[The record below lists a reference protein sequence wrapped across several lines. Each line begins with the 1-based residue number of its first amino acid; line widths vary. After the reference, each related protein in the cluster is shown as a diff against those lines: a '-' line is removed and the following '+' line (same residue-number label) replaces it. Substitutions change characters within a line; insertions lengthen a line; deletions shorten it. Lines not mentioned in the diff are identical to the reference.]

1 MASKRFRIT
10 DTFKENICGICGCK
24 DINQYF
30 DVNDNFIEYYNVYY
44 SFREILLESLDIQI
58 DHKSGKTMEICLDCK
73 DKVIKFYHFKRKVKE
88 VQISLK
94 NNTSEPKEFSKN
106 SKKQSKIVHDIYE
119 IIENYTEKFSVSSI
133 RVNENGKKLIIESS
147 SNNSDSSRSSNNGE
161 SENTKKTPSGKVR
174 KEDAEE
180 EQQIFINQTVQ
191 QYESDIF
198 NEPAVMIKKEPDE
211 EDDLLNA
218 IRYAHAEENDYS
230 SEGMNVGEEDSYSNT
245 DYFTASTSHH
255 DQLVKRPRKDD
266 VRRPN
271 RRNSKDIDNKKK
283 SLWHYAKRRYNRRTG
298 TNDLQ
303 LTIIQM
309 PRIVITDEMR
319 SSQEII
325 KRFQKEMFS
334 GRIQCYNDFYDM
346 IQLDYAEED
355 ELYLQ
360 HSRKFSRPEFQRVKR
375 YQVECKNCQTK
386 LWAQVKSTFAVKR
399 HMEMCKK
406 KSSIKKQQLD
416 NTNVSLQN
424 SSSIS

>member
-255 DQLVKRPRKDD
+255 DQLVKRPRKD
-266 VRRPN
+266 V
-271 RRNSKDIDNKKK
+271 
-283 SLWHYAKRRYNRRTG
+283 
-298 TNDLQ
+298 
-303 LTIIQM
+303 TIIQM